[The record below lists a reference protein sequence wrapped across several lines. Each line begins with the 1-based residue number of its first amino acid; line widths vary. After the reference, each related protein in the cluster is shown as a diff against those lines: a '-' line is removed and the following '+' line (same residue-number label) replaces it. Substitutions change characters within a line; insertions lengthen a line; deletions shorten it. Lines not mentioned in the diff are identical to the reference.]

1 MPKNF
6 VVLFINFIFAK
17 MGTINYVK
25 GDATSPVGDG
35 KKIIVHVCNDI
46 GAWGAGFVLALSK
59 KWKQPEAQYRALKT
73 RRLGDVQ
80 IVQVEEDIWVA
91 NMIGQKNTKPSFI
104 TMKNNTVPVP
114 PIRYGAVRAALATV
128 NDAAYKSGA
137 TIHMPRIGC
146 GLAGGK
152 WDEIE
157 SIVRDVM
164 SVDVYV
170 YDL

>member
-1 MPKNF
+1 MTK
-6 VVLFINFIFAK
+6 I
-17 MGTINYVK
+17 TYVK
-25 GDATSPVGDG
+25 GDATAPVGDG

-59 KWKQPEAQYRALKT
+59 KWKQPEAQYRAMSK
-73 RRLGDVQ
+73 RMLGT
-80 IVQVEEDIWVA
+80 VELVRVEDDIWVA
-91 NMIGQKNTKPSFI
+91 NMIGQQNTKPSSDG
-104 TMKNNTVPVP
+104 TP

-128 NDAAYKSGA
+128 NDKAYLNRA

-152 WDEIE
+152 WEEIE

>member
-1 MPKNF
+1 M
-6 VVLFINFIFAK
+6 AK
-17 MGTINYVK
+17 IIYLK

-46 GAWGAGFVLALSK
+46 GAWGAGFVLAISK
-59 KWKQPEAQYRALKT
+59 KWKQPEAHYRALKSRT
-73 RRLGDVQ
+73 LGDVE
-80 IVQVEEDIWVA
+80 IVRVEDDIYVA
-91 NMIGQKNTKPSFI
+91 NMIAQQNVRPALDGR
-104 TMKNNTVPVP
+104 P
-114 PIRYGAVRAALATV
+114 PIRYGAIRIALAQV
-128 NDAAYKSGA
+128 NDYAYKSGA

-152 WDEIE
+152 WEEVE
-157 SIVRDVM
+157 SIVRQVM